1 VGRRVDGRTD
11 RHDEAHSSFP
21 QFCERISQLHMD
33 RPGIQG
39 RSRKGGW
46 GGGGRLRGLH
56 ERQSPS
62 GGKINIL
69 NKRKDF
75 LCSTYFKLRI

>member
-46 GGGGRLRGLH
+46 GGGGDFAAFPKARVL
-56 ERQSPS
+56 
-62 GGKINIL
+62 GGVKKI
-69 NKRKDF
+69 F
-75 LCSTYFKLRI
+75 